1 MCQGHHE
8 HNERMN
14 CVYRAQMIL
23 KALKISLD
31 SSASVKRCCSTSLA
45 ARALQAILVMRT
57 TPPSPQ
63 VSSTSQCLRNDEQQ

>member
-8 HNERMN
+8 HNERMD

-31 SSASVKRCCSTSLA
+31 SSASTRRCCSTSLA
-45 ARALQAILVMRT
+45 ARALQAVVAVRVV
-57 TPPSPQ
+57 PPPPG
-63 VSSTSQCLRNDEQQ
+63 EQHKPVPRER